1 MAISISQFISLPFT
15 LLDVHTYIHSV
26 LAFLLTYGF
35 NKNWMAQLHSAEW
48 LNWTEMLSFLL
59 ASQPATILNQNSAA
73 VYFELFQFPST
84 CYCKGAK
91 ICISPN
97 WRPWWSVLLSS
108 TQSGWKCIHRGREKK
123 RWQRFSSVW
132 IILFCKFL
140 HRSFQTASLVFT
152 QHLSLCRLSQPR
164 ALSLSAK
171 WPRLGLWSL
180 VSHSQSCNLQ
190 KKALSHLET
199 HTLLPEQGGWA
210 P

>member
-1 MAISISQFISLPFT
+1 MDCNPPGSSVHGILQTRILEWVAMPFSRDIPDPGYNHCSALPANSLPSEPPRKPFTKCVYMAISISQFISLPFS

-123 RWQRFSSVW
+123 KVATF
-132 IILFCKFL
+132 
-140 HRSFQTASLVFT
+140 
-152 QHLSLCRLSQPR
+152 
-164 ALSLSAK
+164 
-171 WPRLGLWSL
+171 
-180 VSHSQSCNLQ
+180 
-190 KKALSHLET
+190 
-199 HTLLPEQGGWA
+199 
-210 P
+210 